1 MQFFKIIS
9 IILHPIFIP
18 IATIYISLMLFP
30 NIGFAITKNL
40 NFIYLILF
48 FSTIF
53 IPLISV
59 LFLIK
64 INLVSSLE
72 MSDYKERFFPLFI
85 TSISMFLGYCII
97 EDVLV
102 LSVLLRDIIIGAI
115 IIVFTSSIISKY
127 WKISLHMLGAGGLV
141 GVLFSLNFLYS
152 EIMNILIFFILI
164 SGLLGV
170 ARVKEKAHNN
180 IQVYIGFLLGF
191 FIEFYFVLLF

>member
-1 MQFFKIIS
+1 MQLFKIIS
-9 IILHPIFIP
+9 VILHPIFIP

-30 NIGFAITKNL
+30 SIGFAITRNL
-40 NFIYLILF
+40 NFIYIILF

-53 IPLISV
+53 IPLISI

-64 INLVSSLE
+64 INVVSSLE
-72 MSDYKERFFPLFI
+72 MNDYKERFFPLFI
-85 TSISMFLGYCII
+85 TSASMFLGYYILEEI
-97 EDVLV
+97 LIF
-102 LSVLLRDIIIGAI
+102 SVLLRHIMIGAI

-127 WKISLHMLGAGGLV
+127 WKISLHMLALGGLV

-191 FIEFYFVLLF
+191 FIEVYFVLLF